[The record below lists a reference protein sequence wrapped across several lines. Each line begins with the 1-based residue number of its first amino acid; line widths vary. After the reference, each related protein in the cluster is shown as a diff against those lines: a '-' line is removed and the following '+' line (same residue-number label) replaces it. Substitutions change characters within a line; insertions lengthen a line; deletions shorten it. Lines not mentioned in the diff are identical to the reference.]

1 MATLRPCDGSGDV
14 LPVLSVS
21 DLLEG
26 SDVTAK
32 LIQYRLKLLAGE
44 WWEYPEDGNQVLKT
58 MQDSRMTE
66 EDAAAVGSYLTSY
79 IADTPGV
86 FSIENAETAMEGRH
100 PQPLPFFFVFLAF
113 VGVNTVRAGAFS

>member
-44 WWEYPEDGNQVLKT
+44 WWEYPEDGNQVLKM

-66 EDAAAVGSYLTSY
+66 EDAAAVVSYLTSY

>member
-1 MATLRPCDGSGDV
+1 MATLRPCDASGDI

-26 SDVTAK
+26 PDVTAK
-32 LIQYRLKLLAGE
+32 LIRYRLKLLAGE
-44 WWEYPEDGNQVLKT
+44 WWEYPEDGNQVLKM

-66 EDAAAVGSYLTSY
+66 EDVAAVGSYLTSY

-86 FSIENAETAMEGRH
+86 FSIENAETVIEGREIRFSCTA
-100 PQPLPFFFVFLAF
+100 LTKEGNVNVVFRP
-113 VGVNTVRAGAFS
+113 VY

>member
-1 MATLRPCDGSGDV
+1 MATLRPCDASGDI

-32 LIQYRLKLLAGE
+32 LIRYRLKLLAGE
-44 WWEYPEDGNQVLKT
+44 WWEYPEDGNQVLKM

-66 EDAAAVGSYLTSY
+66 EDVAAVGSYLTSY

-86 FSIENAETAMEGRH
+86 FSIENAETVMESRQMRYTCTALTKEGNVDV
-100 PQPLPFFFVFLAF
+100 VFRP
-113 VGVNTVRAGAFS
+113 VY

>member
-1 MATLRPCDGSGDV
+1 MATLRPCDASGDV

-44 WWEYPEDGNQVLKT
+44 WWEYPEDGNQILKM
-58 MQDSRMTE
+58 MQDSRLTE
-66 EDAAAVGSYLTSY
+66 KDADALCSYLSSY
-79 IADTPGV
+79 IYDVPGV
-86 FSIENAETAMEGRH
+86 FTIENAETEIKGREIRFSCTALTKEGNVDV
-100 PQPLPFFFVFLAF
+100 VFRP
-113 VGVNTVRAGAFS
+113 VY